1 MSYINTHK
9 TNENVVRILV
19 FVSFSVY
26 LLLLLFRMCFLFL
39 LFLSAKQK
47 NKNNNENTR
56 STVAHSW
63 VFIYSCL
70 LFAAILLYS
79 FYKAKTTTA
88 TKADCL
94 WVWALFVASPYR
106 TFCVSPE
113 SEGACGRVE
122 HTRRQGKA
130 NLNSAHS
137 VDCQTLKRNVTYT
150 QRVKRKT
157 S

>member
-9 TNENVVRILV
+9 TNENVVRIV
-19 FVSFSVY
+19 VVIVSFFCICVFCFCY
-26 LLLLLFRMCFLFL
+26 FRAQ
-39 LFLSAKQK
+39 SKITK
-47 NKNNNENTR
+47 TTNNTR

-70 LFAAILLYS
+70 LFAAVLLYS
-79 FYKAKTTTA
+79 LYKATT

-106 TFCVSPE
+106 TFRVSPE
-113 SEGACGRVE
+113 SEGACGRAAHTPARQCELEQRRSVSWLSNVE
-122 HTRRQGKA
+122 TQ
-130 NLNSAHS
+130 
-137 VDCQTLKRNVTYT
+137 RNVYATCST
-150 QRVKRKT
+150 RNVLIN

>member
-9 TNENVVRILV
+9 TNENVVRIRV
-19 FVSFSVY
+19 FVSFSVFV
-26 LLLLLFRMCFLFL
+26 LLLFRLCFCFCYFWAQSKKTKTTITLAQL
-39 LFLSAKQK
+39 LL
-47 NKNNNENTR
+47 
-56 STVAHSW
+56 TVGF
-63 VFIYSCL
+63 FIYSCL
-70 LFAAILLYS
+70 LFAAVLLYS

-106 TFCVSPE
+106 IFCVSPE

-150 QRVKRKT
+150 QRIVRKT

>member
-9 TNENVVRILV
+9 TNENVVRIRV
-19 FVSFSVY
+19 FVSFSVFA
-26 LLLLLFRMCFLFL
+26 LLFRLCFLFL

-47 NKNNNENTR
+47 TTITLAQLLL
-56 STVAHSW
+56 TVGF
-63 VFIYSCL
+63 FIYSCL
-70 LFAAILLYS
+70 LFAAVLLYS

-106 TFCVSPE
+106 IFCVSPE

-150 QRVKRKT
+150 QRVVRKT

>member
-9 TNENVVRILV
+9 TNENVVRIRV
-19 FVSFSVY
+19 FVSFSVFA
-26 LLLLLFRMCFLFL
+26 LLFRLCFLFL

-47 NKNNNENTR
+47 TTITLAQLLL
-56 STVAHSW
+56 TVGF
-63 VFIYSCL
+63 FIYSCL
-70 LFAAILLYS
+70 LFAAVLLYS

-106 TFCVSPE
+106 IFCVSPE

-150 QRVKRKT
+150 QRIVRKT

>member
-9 TNENVVRILV
+9 TNENVVRIRV
-19 FVSFSVY
+19 FVSFSVFV
-26 LLLLLFRMCFLFL
+26 LLLFRLCFLFL

-47 NKNNNENTR
+47 NKNNNNTR

-70 LFAAILLYS
+70 LFAAVLLYS

-106 TFCVSPE
+106 IFCVSPE

-150 QRVKRKT
+150 QRVVRKT

>member
-9 TNENVVRILV
+9 TNENVVRIRV
-19 FVSFSVY
+19 FVSFSVFV
-26 LLLLLFRMCFLFL
+26 LLLFRLCFCFCYFWAQSKKTKTTITLAQL
-39 LFLSAKQK
+39 LL
-47 NKNNNENTR
+47 
-56 STVAHSW
+56 TVGF
-63 VFIYSCL
+63 FIYSCL
-70 LFAAILLYS
+70 LFAVVLLYS

-94 WVWALFVASPYR
+94 WVWALFVVSLYR
-106 TFCVSPE
+106 IFCVSPE

-150 QRVKRKT
+150 QRVVRKT

>member
-9 TNENVVRILV
+9 TNENVVRIV
-19 FVSFSVY
+19 FVSFSVFV
-26 LLLLLFRMCFLFL
+26 LLFRLCFLFL

-47 NKNNNENTR
+47 NKNNDNTR

-70 LFAAILLYS
+70 LFAAVLLYS

-150 QRVKRKT
+150 QRIVRKT